1 MKIVIIGSGKIGTA
15 LTDKLSQEGHDITVI
30 DSNAKV
36 LEQNMLKYD
45 VMTVCGNGAVAATLR
60 EADAPNS
67 DLIIAA
73 TSTDEVNILVC
84 TLAKRMGAKR
94 TIVRVRNPEYFD
106 QLYIMRRDLGFSMTL
121 NPDMD
126 ASRELFRLLQFPSFL
141 KRETFAKGRV
151 EIVELNIKK
160 DSLLCGVPVMKLYD
174 FAKVHVLV
182 CAVRRGDQTFIPNGG
197 YVFEEGDRISVTAN
211 SSDLTTMIRNLHL
224 GEQKIRNVM
233 IIGGSRTSFYLAK
246 KLLRNKLRVKII
258 ENNHARCMA
267 LAASL
272 PGATIIEGDGT
283 MPSLL
288 QEEDIQSADAVLAMT
303 SIDEENMILSLY
315 AKSQGVQTVIPK
327 INRDELLGISKTIG
341 LETIINPKVLCCNN
355 IVRYVRAL
363 ENTEGGSMITL
374 HRIADNSVE
383 ALEFMANE
391 TTHYLN
397 QPLMNI
403 PIKKNIIIARIN
415 RCGNSFSPSGS
426 DHIAS
431 GDLVIVAATSQQT
444 LYDLNDIF
452 EE

>member
-1 MKIVIIGSGKIGTA
+1 MKIACSVTELIGRTPLLELRNYEKDHGLQATLLA
-15 LTDKLSQEGHDITVI
+15 KLECKNPAGS
-30 DSNAKV
+30 AK
-36 LEQNMLKYD
+36 D
-45 VMTVCGNGAVAATLR
+45 RVAANMIAR
-60 EADAPNS
+60 AEA
-67 DLIIAA
+67 
-73 TSTDEVNILVC
+73 EGK
-84 TLAKRMGAKR
+84 LA
-94 TIVRVRNPEYFD
+94 
-106 QLYIMRRDLGFSMTL
+106 
-121 NPDMD
+121 
-126 ASRELFRLLQFPSFL
+126 
-141 KRETFAKGRV
+141 
-151 EIVELNIKK
+151 
-160 DSLLCGVPVMKLYD
+160 
-174 FAKVHVLV
+174 
-182 CAVRRGDQTFIPNGG
+182 
-197 YVFEEGDRISVTAN
+197 
-211 SSDLTTMIRNLHL
+211 
-224 GEQKIRNVM
+224 
-233 IIGGSRTSFYLAK
+233 
-246 KLLRNKLRVKII
+246 
-258 ENNHARCMA
+258 
-267 LAASL
+267 

-315 AKSQGVQTVIPK
+315 AKSQGIQTAIPK

-355 IVRYVRAL
+355 VVRYVRAL
-363 ENTEGGSMITL
+363 ENTEGGSMIAL

-397 QPLMNI
+397 QPLMDI

-415 RCGNSFSPSGS
+415 RCGDSFSPSGS

>member
-15 LTDKLSQEGHDITVI
+15 LTAKLSQENHDITVI
-30 DSNAKV
+30 DSNAKI
-36 LEQNMLKYD
+36 LEQNMVKYD
-45 VMTVCGNGAVAATLR
+45 VMTVCGNGAVASVLR
-60 EADAPNS
+60 EADTPHS
-67 DLIIAA
+67 DLVIAA

-106 QLYIMRRDLGFSMTL
+106 QLHIMRRELGFSMTL

-160 DSLLCGVPVMKLYD
+160 ESLLRGVPVTQLYD
-174 FAKVHVLV
+174 YAKVHVLV
-182 CAVRRGDQTFIPNGG
+182 CAVRRGDRTFIPDGR

-224 GEQKIRNVM
+224 GGQKIRNVL
-233 IIGGSRTSFYLAK
+233 IIGGSRTSFYLTK
-246 KLLRNKLRVKII
+246 KLLRSKIQVKII
-258 ENNHARCMA
+258 ENNPQRCIE
-267 LAASL
+267 LAAALS
-272 PGATIIEGDGT
+272 GATIIHGDGT

-327 INRDELLGISKTIG
+327 INREELLGISKTIG
-341 LETIINPKVLCCNN
+341 LETIINPKSLCCNN
-355 IVRYVRAL
+355 VVRYVRAL
-363 ENTEGGSMITL
+363 ENTEGGSVITL
-374 HRIADNSVE
+374 HRIADDSVE
-383 ALEFMANE
+383 ALEFMADE
-391 TTHYLN
+391 TTHHLN
-397 QPLMNI
+397 QPLAEI

-415 RCGNSFSPSGS
+415 RCGDSFSPSGA
-426 DHIAS
+426 DYIAA
-431 GDLVIVAATSQQT
+431 GDLVIIAATSQQT
-444 LYDLNDIF
+444 LFDLNDIF